1 MSLTERLGHAR
12 TQFRE
17 LGAAGAINY
26 KLARLWGRIFRHRA
40 PYALRSRW
48 AEAPVW
54 VRPESSDL
62 AVFGQ
67 IFLEREY
74 RGLDDVTEAG
84 FIIDCGANV
93 GYSAVYLLSR
103 FPKARLVAIEP
114 ERSNFEA
121 LRRNTAAF
129 GDRITCLQAG
139 VWSHP
144 AGLVVEEHDTK
155 QGKEWAFTVREANA
169 TELPHVM
176 ATELT
181 SVWRNAGSPVISV
194 LKMDIEGSE
203 RVVFDAPEKPWLGAV
218 ENIVIELHG
227 ADCSAALH
235 RAIDGLGFAIST
247 CGELTV
253 CKRKIPSAPALAAR
267 G

>member
-1 MSLTERLGHAR
+1 MSLTERLGYAR

-17 LGAAGAINY
+17 LGAVGAINY
-26 KLARLWGRIFRHRA
+26 KLARLWGRIFRRRA
-40 PYALRSRW
+40 PYALRARR
-48 AEAPVW
+48 AAAPVW
-54 VRPESSDL
+54 VRPASSDL
-62 AVFGQ
+62 MVFDQ
-67 IFLEREY
+67 IFVEREY
-74 RGLDDVTEAG
+74 RSLDDVTEAS

-93 GYSAVYLLSR
+93 GYSSVYFLSR

-114 ERSNFEA
+114 ERTNFEA

-129 GDRITCLQAG
+129 GDRITCLHAG

-144 AGLVVEEHDTK
+144 TGLVVEEHDSSS
-155 QGKEWAFTVREANA
+155 GKEWAFTVREANA
-169 TELPHVM
+169 AEAPHVM
-176 ATELT
+176 ATDLT

-203 RVVFDAPEKPWLGAV
+203 SVVFDAPEKPWLSAV

-227 ADCSAALH
+227 ADCSDALH

-253 CKRKIPSAPALAAR
+253 CKRQIMSAPA
-267 G
+267 